1 MPPIALRSF
10 LVFSK
15 FEFVQKNFVSIA
27 VQISIKTRM
36 KSFINNPEVSLI
48 VSNRRLPK
56 KKLSKND
63 RSTSNSCSPLVT
75 FSQRE
80 LELLL
85 KINDLKVENSIRK
98 SSTNEKKEKPSKRD
112 KTTSLTLQDVKELKV
127 SLGESEFLCDLI
139 EDSELK
145 LPENEIVERN
155 PELEKRIQRLKAQ
168 QEQRVYNSMTKNVD
182 SSRRY
187 QPEETI
193 SFQCK

>member
-1 MPPIALRSF
+1 
-10 LVFSK
+10 
-15 FEFVQKNFVSIA
+15 
-27 VQISIKTRM
+27 M
-36 KSFINNPEVSLI
+36 KSFINNPEISLV
-48 VSNRRLPK
+48 VSNKSLPK
-56 KKLSKND
+56 KVSSKNEK
-63 RSTSNSCSPLVT
+63 SSQPSSSPLVT
-75 FSQRE
+75 FNHRE

-85 KINDLKVENSIRK
+85 KLNDLKVKNSSGK
-98 SSTNEKKEKPSKRD
+98 SSTNEKKKEKQSKRD
-112 KTTSLTLQDVKELKV
+112 KTISLTIQEVKELKAG
-127 SLGESEFLCDLI
+127 LEESEFLCDII

-182 SSRRY
+182 SSRRF